1 MKTFALAFMLA
12 LTAIGGAVAV
22 RAVRFSAGPGRRN
35 LLISAKRLF
44 RRSDPKIE
52 ALDQTRSE
60 VIGPHH
66 VARGGSGLRQ
76 EFDRRLDLAR
86 ARRINP
92 LAQLGDNALQRRS
105 QEGIAN
111 DHREFVGDPGDAL
124 GQLRA

>member
-35 LLISAKRLF
+35 LLRSAKRLF

-76 EFDRRLDLAR
+76 EFDRRLDR
-86 ARRINP
+86 
-92 LAQLGDNALQRRS
+92 LAQSGRPIDQWDDPADCGRHGHQADRGEGGRQSS
-105 QEGIAN
+105 Q
-111 DHREFVGDPGDAL
+111 
-124 GQLRA
+124 